1 MSDDATLAKVPTFKE
16 RIAGADLCDT
26 PESREQFI
34 VRLMVADLWPKFPES
49 TRFRAMLAAVWG
61 LSDSSIRRYA
71 TTAHRLIAFDPEER
85 DMMRAE
91 LASTFAGYARIAV
104 TSKNQVTG
112 LPDLP
117 SAIKATELVGK
128 YLGLEPETKIQHG
141 GAIALDTI
149 DALKQRMAL
158 AAGVEADTDAPG
170 SKPEG

>member
-1 MSDDATLAKVPTFKE
+1 MSDEAASKVPTFEE
-16 RIAGADLCDT
+16 RLVGAEDCDT
-26 PESREQFI
+26 PESREHFI
-34 VRLMVADLWPKFPES
+34 GRLMVADLWPKFPES
-49 TRFRAMLAAVWG
+49 TRFRAMLAEIWQ
-61 LSDSSIRRYA
+61 LSDSSVRRYA

-104 TSKNQVTG
+104 TSRNQVTG

-128 YLGLEPETKIQHG
+128 YLGLEPETKVQHG
-141 GAIALDTI
+141 GSIALDTI

-158 AAGVEADTDAPG
+158 AAGVEADVDAPG
-170 SKPEG
+170 PKPEG